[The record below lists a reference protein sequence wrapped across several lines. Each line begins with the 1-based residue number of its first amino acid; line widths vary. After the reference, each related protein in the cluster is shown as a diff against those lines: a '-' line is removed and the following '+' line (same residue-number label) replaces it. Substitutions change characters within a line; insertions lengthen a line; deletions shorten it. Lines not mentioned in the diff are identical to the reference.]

1 MDEMQIELA
10 NKVEAVL
17 FATGR
22 DMEAEEV
29 AKIIGIGSIGVIK
42 EAIKSLVDEYNK
54 RSTSL
59 QIYEENGKFKLN
71 IKKSYNYLTTKLI
84 TNCELDFPTQET
96 LAIIAYKQPIL
107 QADIIKARGS
117 GAYDHIHLL
126 KEKGLVTS
134 EKSGR
139 TRELKLTT
147 KFYDYFDVVED
158 QLRAKFQEIE
168 QKIVIPEEKQET
180 LVGDSAGAETSQ
192 EVSQENSGNESKKE
206 VALSPDGVDDEEGA

>member
-1 MDEMQIELA
+1 MDEMQTEIA

-22 DMEAEEV
+22 DMDVEEI

-42 EAIKSLVDEYNK
+42 EALSNLLNEYSQ

-59 QIYEENGKFKLN
+59 QVYEENGRYKLN

-84 TNCELDFPTQET
+84 TDCELDFPTQET

-107 QADIIKARGS
+107 QADIIKARGN
-117 GAYDHIHLL
+117 GAYDHIHIL

-139 TRELKLTT
+139 TRELKLTQ
-147 KFYDYFDVVED
+147 KFYDYFDIVED
-158 QLRAKFQEIE
+158 QLRAKFKEIE
-168 QKIVIPEEKQET
+168 QKAELPEEKQEKLT
-180 LVGDSAGAETSQ
+180 EKKAAE
-192 EVSQENSGNESKKE
+192 NEP
-206 VALSPDGVDDEEGA
+206 VALSLEGMDNETGA

>member
-1 MDEMQIELA
+1 MDEMQFELL

-22 DMEAEEV
+22 DMDAEEI

-42 EAIKSLVDEYNK
+42 EALTNLSKTYNE
-54 RSTSL
+54 RNTAIQL
-59 QIYEENGKFKLN
+59 YEENGKFKLN

-84 TNCELDFPTQET
+84 TDCELDFPTQET

-107 QADIIKARGS
+107 QADIIKARGTGS
-117 GAYDHIHLL
+117 YDHVKIL

-139 TRELKLTT
+139 TRELKLTQ
-147 KFYDYFDVVED
+147 KFYDYFDIVED

-168 QKIVIPEEKQET
+168 SKVEVPAEKQET
-180 LVGDSAGAETSQ
+180 LLKEEKKEEAAPEQVISEGT
-192 EVSQENSGNESKKE
+192 GNET
-206 VALSPDGVDDEEGA
+206 GA

>member
-1 MDEMQIELA
+1 MDEMQAELV

-22 DMEAEEV
+22 EMDSEEI

-42 EAIKSLVDEYNK
+42 EAIANLSEAYTK
-54 RSTSL
+54 RNTSL
-59 QIYEENGKFKLN
+59 QLYQENGKYKLN

-84 TNCELDFPTQET
+84 TDCELDFPTQET

-117 GAYDHIHLL
+117 GAYDHIHSL

-139 TRELKLTT
+139 TRSLKLTA

-158 QLRAKFQEIE
+158 QLRAKFQEVE
-168 QKIVIPEEKQET
+168 QKIEIPEEKQAT
-180 LVGDSAGAETSQ
+180 LLTQDDSSQ
-192 EVSQENSGNESKKE
+192 ETAGNNTEA
-206 VALSPDGVDDEEGA
+206 VALTSEGVDVEKGA

>member
-22 DMEAEEV
+22 DMEAEEI
-29 AKIIGIGSIGVIK
+29 AKIIGIGSIGIIK
-42 EAIKSLVDEYNK
+42 EAIKSLVEEYNK

-59 QIYEENGKFKLN
+59 QIYEENGKYKLN

-84 TNCELDFPTQET
+84 TDCELDFPAQET

-107 QADIIKARGS
+107 QAEIIKSRGS
-117 GAYDHIHLL
+117 SAYNHIHLL

-139 TRELKLTT
+139 TRELRLTT

-158 QLRAKFQEIE
+158 QLRAKFQEVGEKIE
-168 QKIVIPEEKQET
+168 IPEEKQATIPET
-180 LVGDSAGAETSQ
+180 GEISKED
-192 EVSQENSGNESKKE
+192 SGNEPKE
-206 VALSPDGVDDEEGA
+206 ALALSSDGVDDEKGA

>member
-1 MDEMQIELA
+1 MDELQAELV

-22 DMEAEEV
+22 DMDTEEI

-42 EAIKSLVDEYNK
+42 AALTKLSEEYNK
-54 RSTSL
+54 RDTAL
-59 QIYEENGKFKLN
+59 QLYEENGKYKLN

-84 TNCELDFPTQET
+84 TDCELDFPTQET

-107 QADIIKARGS
+107 QADIIKARGN
-117 GAYDHIHLL
+117 GAYEHIHAL

-139 TRELKLTT
+139 TRKLQLTQ

-168 QKIVIPEEKQET
+168 QKVEVSEEKQAILNTEKGAAANEAVAVSLEGMKDET
-180 LVGDSAGAETSQ
+180 GA
-192 EVSQENSGNESKKE
+192 
-206 VALSPDGVDDEEGA
+206 

>member
-1 MDEMQIELA
+1 MDEMQAELV

-22 DMEAEEV
+22 DMDTEEI
-29 AKIIGIGSIGVIK
+29 AKIVGIGSIGVIK
-42 EAIKSLVDEYNK
+42 EALKNLTEEYTK
-54 RSTSL
+54 RNTSL
-59 QIYEENGKFKLN
+59 QLYEENGKYKLN

-84 TNCELDFPTQET
+84 TDCELDFPTQET

-107 QADIIKARGS
+107 QADIIKARGNGS
-117 GAYDHIHLL
+117 YEHVHTL

-139 TRELKLTT
+139 TRKLQLTQ

-158 QLRAKFQEIE
+158 QLRAKFKEIE
-168 QKIVIPEEKQET
+168 QKVEIPEEKQST
-180 LVGDSAGAETSQ
+180 LTAES
-192 EVSQENSGNESKKE
+192 ESKPV
-206 VALSPDGVDDEEGA
+206 VAVSSEGMEDETGA